1 MILKMDVKATINVP
15 REVHLIISI
24 INSLMNFNDTSSLK
38 IYNPSKSYLFIYLFI
53 IFIIEIFK

>member
-1 MILKMDVKATINVP
+1 MILKMDVKPTINVP

-38 IYNPSKSYLFIYLFI
+38 ISKSM
-53 IFIIEIFK
+53 